1 MKLPPSAAPLMVAM
15 IMTTDL
21 AAQTGLRVRITG
33 VDEYRV
39 GEILHVGG
47 TEIRGTGILSV
58 AGDFVEVRLPDS
70 GVVTIPKAGRRVAGR
85 ALAADRTIVTLVP
98 ENASTPVRVPVDAI
112 ARLEVSRGGGS
123 RGRAVAVGIAAG
135 VGGFFAAGWLGMA
148 ICGIDCD
155 AGAMAGA
162 LAGGIGLGGLAGA
175 RIGRERWDD
184 LPASQLAD
192 TLPR

>member
-1 MKLPPSAAPLMVAM
+1 
-15 IMTTDL
+15 
-21 AAQTGLRVRITG
+21 
-33 VDEYRV
+33 
-39 GEILHVGG
+39 
-47 TEIRGTGILSV
+47 
-58 AGDFVEVRLPDS
+58 
-70 GVVTIPKAGRRVAGR
+70 
-85 ALAADRTIVTLVP
+85 
-98 ENASTPVRVPVDAI
+98 
-112 ARLEVSRGGGS
+112 
-123 RGRAVAVGIAAG
+123 
-135 VGGFFAAGWLGMA
+135 MA